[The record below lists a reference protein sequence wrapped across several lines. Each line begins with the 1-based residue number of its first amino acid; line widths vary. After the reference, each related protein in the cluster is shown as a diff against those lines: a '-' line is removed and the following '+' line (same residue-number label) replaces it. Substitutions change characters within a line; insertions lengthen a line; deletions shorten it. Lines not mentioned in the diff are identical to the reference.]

1 MRLRPTFGDA
11 SDVVETGAIAQWRR
25 KGDRHELNALRTW
38 ASAVRPPEPP
48 STLLLPQILTLTAKH
63 GTFVARQRNAGS
75 FRRFRPRIKKNSFRT
90 RVFRPF
96 RDLSWKLF
104 IPVLMGRAPSP
115 AMGRDCREG
124 RCVVAHPDATE
135 TAAFGPPRGGRY
147 GAARALNDEN
157 APRSHIVRRERPIG
171 VWER

>member
-1 MRLRPTFGDA
+1 MSLMPLFGDV
-11 SDVVETGAIAQWRR
+11 SDVVEMGAIAQRRR

-104 IPVLMGRAPSP
+104 IPV
-115 AMGRDCREG
+115 
-124 RCVVAHPDATE
+124 
-135 TAAFGPPRGGRY
+135 
-147 GAARALNDEN
+147 
-157 APRSHIVRRERPIG
+157 
-171 VWER
+171 